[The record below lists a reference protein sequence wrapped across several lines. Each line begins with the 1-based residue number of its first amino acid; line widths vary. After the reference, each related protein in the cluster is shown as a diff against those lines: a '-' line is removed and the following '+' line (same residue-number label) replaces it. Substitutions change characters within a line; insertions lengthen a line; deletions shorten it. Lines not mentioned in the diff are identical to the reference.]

1 MYCLCIRPARI
12 HIHDATITA
21 PFDSP
26 NTDGIDPDS
35 SRDVLIEN
43 NVIGC
48 GDDHIAI
55 KSGFNAAYV
64 RVHAPVSGFSIDR
77 FCVEPCAYHACRW
90 LPGGADW
97 RLQSDTVPTTV
108 L

>member
-48 GDDHIAI
+48 GDDYVTI
-55 KSGFNAAYV
+55 KSGF
-64 RVHAPVSGFSIDR
+64 HAVTVTHRQSGLIMPR
-77 FCVEPCAYHACRW
+77 
-90 LPGGADW
+90 
-97 RLQSDTVPTTV
+97 T
-108 L
+108 